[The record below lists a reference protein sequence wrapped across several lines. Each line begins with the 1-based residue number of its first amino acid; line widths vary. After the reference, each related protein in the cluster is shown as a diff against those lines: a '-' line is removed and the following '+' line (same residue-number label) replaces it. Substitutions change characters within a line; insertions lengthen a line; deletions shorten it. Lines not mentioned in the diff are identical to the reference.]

1 MLFARSIA
9 LLCTAAAVVSSS
21 VGCVTTTMGQAPT
34 DQDLHNDGSVD
45 EQLDLFRAYEV
56 VYDQGSFHRPG
67 ADPEAVAKEVH
78 LSNVDSVQAPAWSDD
93 SFNYLSS
100 SPRAA
105 DVLEDPAVAFDG
117 FAHSGMGET
126 VLIGVGIGGGL
137 MAGSIAWFSAT
148 TVRDGISD
156 PEANDLYTS
165 ATVGLGLGGFLG
177 VLVAG
182 TYAYIVPAV
191 SKPFAVP
198 LYRKAARAFNEDLE
212 DRVLQSGPA
221 GDAPPDPEAEEGDA
235 EAGDGEG
242 EGDDANTDEAPAT
255 ADAPAVANPA
265 PPATATPATPTPI
278 EPRK

>member
-1 MLFARSIA
+1 MLFARTIA

-56 VYDQGSFHRPG
+56 VYDQGNFHRPG

-78 LSNVDSVQAPAWSDD
+78 LSRVDSVQAVAWSDD

-126 VLIGVGIGGGL
+126 VLIGVGFGGGL

-148 TVRDGISD
+148 TVRDGVSD
-156 PEANDLYTS
+156 AEVSDLYTS
-165 ATVGLGLGGFLG
+165 AFAGLGVGGFLG
-177 VLVAG
+177 LIVAG
-182 TYAYIVPAV
+182 AYTYIVPSV
-191 SKPFAVP
+191 STPFAVP

-212 DRVLQSGPA
+212 DRVLQAGPA
-221 GDAPPDPEAEEGDA
+221 GDAPPDPETD
-235 EAGDGEG
+235 
-242 EGDDANTDEAPAT
+242 EGDDVDGDTDGSDDTAEAPAV
-255 ADAPAVANPA
+255 DAPAAANPA
-265 PPATATPATPTPI
+265 PPAPAAPATPTPI